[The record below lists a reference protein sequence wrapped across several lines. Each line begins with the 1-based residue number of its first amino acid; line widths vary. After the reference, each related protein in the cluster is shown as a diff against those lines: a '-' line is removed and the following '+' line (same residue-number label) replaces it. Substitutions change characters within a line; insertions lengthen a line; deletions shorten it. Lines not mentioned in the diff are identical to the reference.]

1 MNVHILDCDRVDPA
15 LLHIGGEYS
24 DMFISALS
32 PIRPDWQFQVY
43 WPQEGELPEIND
55 TDIYLITGSRADSFS
70 DDEWVAVLRSWL
82 VEADRIQARVLGICF
97 GHQIIA
103 HALGGRADR
112 KGAWGVGR
120 MPAET
125 FGLPFEQANL
135 LVSHQ
140 DQVMELPPGADRVMG
155 SEFCPNFAFVYKRM
169 IGIQGHPE
177 FTPEYSAALANA
189 RRSRISDA
197 RVDEALDTL
206 SEPLNAQAVLEWAA
220 DTLENA

>member
-1 MNVHILDCDRVDPA
+1 MNVHILIAIGLIRPCS
-15 LLHIGGEYS
+15 HIGGEYS

-82 VEADRIQARVLGICF
+82 VEADRVQARVLGICF

-125 FGLPFEQANL
+125 FGLPFEQANFAG
-135 LVSHQ
+135 VASRPS
-140 DQVMELPPGADRVMG
+140 DGVTARGDRVMG

-177 FTPEYSAALANA
+177 FTPEYSAPWPMLAEA
-189 RRSRISDA
+189 ELAMHESTRRW
-197 RVDEALDTL
+197 TL
-206 SEPLNAQAVLEWAA
+206 YLNP
-220 DTLENA
+220 